1 MERVVKK
8 NKKIICISTVRKN
21 SKSVKNKNLL
31 FLKGKPLYM
40 HNIDYALKSKEI
52 SNVFI
57 TTDLK
62 ISKKILSKKNFHY
75 INRPRYLRGDNASH
89 WLAIKHVVDIAT
101 NKGFDFN
108 IIVVIL
114 GNSFG
119 AYTSDLEKGI
129 KKLKK
134 NKKLDSVISVGKY
147 NMYNPIRAYK
157 VQKNTLTNFFDTKI
171 IRKKIKNQKM
181 INQKDAF
188 KDIYFFNGSFWIIR
202 KKIFLKNNG
211 IPPFTYLG
219 KNIGFIK
226 QDSKY
231 MEIDAEWQKK
241 LFY

>member
-1 MERVVKK
+1 MVNMVKK
-8 NKKIICISTVRKN
+8 NNAICISTVRKN

-40 HNIDYALKSKEI
+40 HNIDYALKSKQI
-52 SNVFI
+52 SDVFI

-62 ISKKILSKKNFHY
+62 IKKKTLLDKGFHY
-75 INRPRYLRGDNASH
+75 INRPRKLRGDNASH
-89 WLAIKHVVDIAT
+89 WLAIKHVVDISL
-101 NKGFDFN
+101 NRNLNFD

-119 AYTSDLEKGI
+119 AFTSDLDKGI
-129 KKLKK
+129 KKLKN

-157 VQKNTLTNFFDTKI
+157 TKKNMLTNFFDTKI
-171 IRKKIKNQKM
+171 IKKKIKNQKM

-188 KDIYFFNGSFWIIR
+188 NNIFFFNGSFWIIR
-202 KKIFLKNNG
+202 KKVFLKNNG
-211 IPPFTYLG
+211 LPPFTYLG
-219 KNIGFIK
+219 NNIGYIL